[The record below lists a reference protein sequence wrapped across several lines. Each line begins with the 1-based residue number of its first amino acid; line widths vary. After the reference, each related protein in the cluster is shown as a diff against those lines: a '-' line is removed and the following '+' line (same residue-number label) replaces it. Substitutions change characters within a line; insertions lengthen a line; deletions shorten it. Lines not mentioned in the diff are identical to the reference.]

1 MSPGQGYGCAGME
14 DTPAFPVYRAAVSG
28 LLAMLVGIGIA
39 RFGYAPLAPALIAAH
54 WFSATAAFWLGT
66 MNFVGYLL
74 GALIMRVWRRPIHTR
89 RAVVGLMALTAG
101 CLFASAWDAGVV
113 YDAVWRLLSGI
124 TGGALMVLMAIAVVG
139 RTPRHLRGRAGGIT
153 FAGMGAGITV
163 SGLLI
168 PVLLPLGLPA
178 TWALLGAFC
187 LACTL
192 AVAALMPDAVIAAPV
207 PAAGGRAMTRP
218 VLLLL
223 AGYSFCAL
231 GFVPHVLFLPSY
243 VALGLHRGVA
253 AGAGL
258 ASVLGV
264 AAALGPPVLGRV
276 AERFGFLPT
285 LCAAYLVMAL
295 AVAMPLFTDNQLGL
309 ALSSAGVGA
318 VALAAVMLT
327 SGALSE
333 MVPADRLAATWAVA
347 TMAYA
352 VMQAGVAGGFS
363 TLFHATGSY
372 LLLFAIGSAA
382 TFCTAGL
389 VALAIGVRNRDQAA
403 AVSSAG

>member
-1 MSPGQGYGCAGME
+1 MDDP
-14 DTPAFPVYRAAVSG
+14 TAFPIYRAAISG

-54 WFSATAAFWLGT
+54 WFTATAAFWLGT

-74 GALIMRVWRRPIHTR
+74 GALIMRVWRRRIHAR
-89 RAVVGLMALTAG
+89 PAVAGLMAVTSC
-101 CLFASAWDAGVV
+101 CLLASAWNAGVV
-113 YDAVWRLLSGI
+113 YNAVWRLVSGV
-124 TGGALMVLMAIAVVG
+124 TGGALMVLMAAAVVG
-139 RTPRHLRGRAGGIT
+139 RTPPRLRGRAGGIT

-168 PVLLPLGLPA
+168 PRLLPLGLPA
-178 TWALLGAFC
+178 TWALLAAFC
-187 LACTL
+187 FACTL
-192 AVAALMPDAVIAAPV
+192 VVAVLMPDAVITPATPAP
-207 PAAGGRAMTRP
+207 GGRAMTRP

-231 GFVPHVLFLPSY
+231 GFVPHVLFLASY

-253 AGAGL
+253 AGAAL
-258 ASVLGV
+258 ASVLGL

-285 LCAAYLVMAL
+285 LCAAYLVMAM
-295 AVAMPLFTDNQLGL
+295 AVAVPLVTSNQLGL

-352 VMQAGVAGGFS
+352 VMQAGVAAGFS

-389 VALAIGVRNRDQAA
+389 VALAIRNQAQA
-403 AVSSAG
+403 VAVSNAG